1 LMGEARVALELPEL
15 EPEEL
20 EQLEV
25 LEEQEERILPG
36 GTAAVTVWI
45 RDRGRVYEKRPQ
57 PPFSVDVPRMRAC
70 GEKARPLISKA
81 MELAVAET
89 GYRILVLWVPD
100 DPFTGSVY
108 YLVPLKMKLRG
119 RKRLCVRVFR
129 DLEDAVQYAGR
140 PPRSTEPA

>member
-1 LMGEARVALELPEL
+1 MALELPEL
-15 EPEEL
+15 EPEEEL
-20 EQLEV
+20 EPIEI
-25 LEEQEERILPG
+25 EEEEERLLPG

-45 RDRGRVYEKRPQ
+45 AGRGRVYEKRQQ
-57 PPFSVDVPRMRAC
+57 PPYQLEVPRMRAC
-70 GEKARPLISKA
+70 GDRARPLLSRA

-108 YLVPLKMKLRG
+108 YLVPLKMRLRG

-129 DLEDAVQYAGR
+129 DLEDAVQYAGK
-140 PPRSTEPA
+140 PPRGTEPA